1 MRSSQTVLFLLLGT
15 AFGFTLSRSGAADYD
30 VIQNMFLLQD
40 FRLYGIL
47 GTAVLLTGLGLRL
60 MERAGHT
67 MGGRPLK
74 LQAKA
79 LNRGT
84 IVGSLIFGVGWS
96 MTGMC
101 PGPVLV
107 NLGEGKLYALP
118 AFAGVL
124 AGTWLVGWGYER
136 LRRPMGLPPAAE
148 RSG

>member
-1 MRSSQTVLFLLLGT
+1 MNRNTAIFLALGT
-15 AFGFTLSRSGAADYD
+15 AFGFTLSRSGAADYG
-30 VIQNMFLLQD
+30 VIQNMFLLRE

-60 MERAGHT
+60 LERRGCT
-67 MGGRPLK
+67 MGGRPLR
-74 LQAKA
+74 LQPKD

-84 IVGSLIFGVGWS
+84 LVGSLIFGVGWS

-124 AGTWLVGWGYER
+124 LGTWLVGRAYAG
-136 LRRPMGLPPAAE
+136 LRGPLGLPPAAE
-148 RSG
+148 RGG

>member
-1 MRSSQTVLFLLLGT
+1 MRSQTALFLLLGT

-30 VIQNMFLLQD
+30 VIQNMFLLRD
-40 FRLYGIL
+40 FQLYGIL

-60 MERAGHT
+60 MERGGHT

-74 LQAKA
+74 LQPKPF
-79 LNRGT
+79 NRGT
-84 IVGSLIFGVGWS
+84 LVGSLIFGVGWS
-96 MTGMC
+96 ITGMC

-124 AGTWLVGWGYER
+124 AGTWLLGRFYDRV
-136 LRRPMGLPPAAE
+136 RRPMGLPAAAD